1 MVSTLLGALLN
12 YYFLVKRIRFTGTG
26 AYTQTIEPKL
36 EFQADL
42 SFAFGDNPELT
53 DLCIEIVVTSGSVKK
68 LRKYQL
74 RNIPE
79 VWFWQDGKIR
89 IYRFQDGEYAQVE
102 ASGCLTDL
110 DIAHLEQCLLM
121 ESQLEAMLAFQER
134 YK

>member
-1 MVSTLLGALLN
+1 
-12 YYFLVKRIRFTGTG
+12 
-26 AYTQTIEPKL
+26 
-36 EFQADL
+36 
-42 SFAFGDNPELT
+42 
-53 DLCIEIVVTSGSVKK
+53 VTSGSVKK

-79 VWFWQDGKIR
+79 VWFWQDDKIR
-89 IYRFQDGEYAQVE
+89 IYRLQDGEYAEVE
-102 ASGCLTDL
+102 ASGWLPDL